1 MEKAGWSPLPHSD
14 EDLER
19 ARKAPDTPQ
28 TRAATYR
35 LAWNDTEF
43 MTGASCAPCACSSS
57 C

>member
-1 MEKAGWSPLPHSD
+1 MERAGWTPLPHSD

-35 LAWNDTEF
+35 LAWN
-43 MTGASCAPCACSSS
+43 
-57 C
+57 